1 MENVENWHHHSGPFL
16 AENNNFKVINC
27 NSCGFKHIIP
37 IPTEEELNNV
47 YKEQYYT
54 VEKPLYI
61 ERMKEDA
68 EWWEIAYTDRY
79 KTFEE
84 QLGNKKGKIL
94 DVGSGTGYFLKTGKD
109 RGWNTLGIEP
119 SKQAAEYSREEL
131 NLKII
136 ENQLTEENCKE
147 FGTFDVVHLSL
158 VLEHIPDPIKM
169 IKIIFA
175 MINPGGLI
183 CVVVP
188 NDFNPFQKILSKYD
202 NYPEWWVSPPHH
214 INYFDFDSLK
224 KLVQNCGFNVYLEEA
239 TFPIDMF
246 LLMGDNYIGN
256 DDLGRACHK
265 KRMRLETLLSKDLSN
280 EIKRKMYQNFA
291 QLGIGREVI
300 IYAKKS

>member
-1 MENVENWHHHSGPFL
+1 MENVENWHHHSGTL
-16 AENNNFKVINC
+16 LVEKNNFKVINC

-37 IPTEEELNNV
+37 IPTEEELDNI

-68 EWWEIAYTDRY
+68 EWWEITYTDRY

-119 SKQAAEYSREEL
+119 SKQAAEYSRDEL
-131 NLKII
+131 KLKII
-136 ENQLTEENCKE
+136 ENQLTEKNYKE
-147 FGTFDVVHLSL
+147 FGTFDVIHLSL

-169 IKIIFA
+169 LKIIFE
-175 MINPGGLI
+175 MLNPGGLI

-188 NDFNPFQKILSKYD
+188 NDFNPFQNVLSKYD
-202 NYPEWWVSPPHH
+202 NYPKWWVSPPHH
-214 INYFDFDSLK
+214 INYFDFSSLK
-224 KLVQNCGFNVYLEEA
+224 KLVQNCGFNVYLEES
-239 TFPIDMF
+239 TFPIDIF

-256 DDLGRACHK
+256 DDLGRACHN
-265 KRMRLETLLSKDLSN
+265 KRMRLETLLSKDISN
-280 EIKRKMYQNFA
+280 ELKRKMYQNFA

-300 IYAKKS
+300 IYAKKD